1 MAQSLFDEVEGRI
14 AAFTATAGYDA
25 WLTGRA
31 QRHAALAGQGVT
43 VLLRPADESK
53 QGLLRAVFP
62 QASFETDRAIRCG
75 GFKLVVGRVLYDE
88 TLDAAFAAEQERFT
102 AESGLR
108 V

>member
-1 MAQSLFDEVEGRI
+1 MAIEYLGLSEI
-14 AAFTATAGYDA
+14 
-25 WLTGRA
+25 TGPLA
-31 QRHAALAGQGVT
+31 VSYTHLLAGQGVT
-43 VLLRPADESK
+43 VLLRPTDESK